1 MKKLYLPLLL
11 LILSQITVAQTPTLK
26 WAIQTGGPDADEAYS
41 ITTDANGN
49 VYTTGYFRG
58 TVDFDPGAGTF
69 YLKSSL
75 LMDIYIQKL
84 DSSGNF
90 LWAKQM
96 GGKAND
102 FGSSIS
108 TDDKGNIY
116 TIGWFGGTID
126 FDPGAGITN
135 LVSSGHSDIFI
146 QKLDSAGNLLW
157 VKQMGGNGI
166 DYGLSISIDAKGNIY
181 TTGDFT
187 DTVDFNPGV
196 GYDYLISSGEDDIFI
211 QKLDSSGKFL
221 WVKQMGGA
229 SYDRGY
235 SITTDV
241 GSNVY
246 TTGYFSGT
254 TDFDPGVGT
263 VNLTAAGQYDVFIQ
277 KLDSA
282 GNFLWARKFG
292 GNAADIGLSVITDIH
307 GNVYM
312 TGSFNDTIN
321 LVHGSVNIN
330 LASAGGKDIFIQKLD
345 PAGNFLWIKHM
356 GGSSHDGGC
365 SITTDNKGNIYTTG
379 YFSGTTDFD
388 PGAGT
393 VNLTAVG
400 TYDIYVQKLDST
412 GSYIWAI
419 QMAGSQWDRGRSLT
433 IDIKGNIY
441 TTGYFSG
448 TADFDPGVGISNLTS
463 EGNRDIFI
471 QKISQYIS
479 TIGIIE
485 NYFGD
490 EFNFYPNPTS
500 GIVTIELGKTYQEIG
515 MTVRNTLGQVVLTKT
530 YKSPNQLNFEI
541 KGSSGVYFVEIW
553 TTEGNSA
560 IMKIVKE

>member
-196 GYDYLISSGEDDIFI
+196 
-211 QKLDSSGKFL
+211 
-221 WVKQMGGA
+221 
-229 SYDRGY
+229 
-235 SITTDV
+235 
-241 GSNVY
+241 
-246 TTGYFSGT
+246 
-254 TDFDPGVGT
+254 
-263 VNLTAAGQYDVFIQ
+263 
-277 KLDSA
+277 
-282 GNFLWARKFG
+282 
-292 GNAADIGLSVITDIH
+292 
-307 GNVYM
+307 
-312 TGSFNDTIN
+312 
-321 LVHGSVNIN
+321 
-330 LASAGGKDIFIQKLD
+330 
-345 PAGNFLWIKHM
+345 
-356 GGSSHDGGC
+356 
-365 SITTDNKGNIYTTG
+365 
-379 YFSGTTDFD
+379 
-388 PGAGT
+388 
-393 VNLTAVG
+393 
-400 TYDIYVQKLDST
+400 
-412 GSYIWAI
+412 
-419 QMAGSQWDRGRSLT
+419 
-433 IDIKGNIY
+433 
-441 TTGYFSG
+441 
-448 TADFDPGVGISNLTS
+448 
-463 EGNRDIFI
+463 
-471 QKISQYIS
+471 
-479 TIGIIE
+479 
-485 NYFGD
+485 
-490 EFNFYPNPTS
+490 
-500 GIVTIELGKTYQEIG
+500 
-515 MTVRNTLGQVVLTKT
+515 
-530 YKSPNQLNFEI
+530 
-541 KGSSGVYFVEIW
+541 
-553 TTEGNSA
+553 
-560 IMKIVKE
+560 